1 MTTSLPTVA
10 HEHHA
15 RLLSHVDQMPGLGEL
30 LLTGTASDVKTRVG
44 ETSDFLTNTLLPH
57 VESAERVLYPEL
69 ERLLQNRHSMAPMKR
84 EHIEVRRLVGA
95 FARQGAGM
103 DARAIGIGVRLSTR
117 RVLFQLYSLLKIH
130 LAEEEAY
137 LHIVEKGVG
146 DEAADVLAGALDHPM
161 STLEQVIETN

>member
-15 RLLSHVDQMPGLGEL
+15 RLLSHVDQMPALGEL
-30 LLTGTASDVKTRVG
+30 LLKGPASEVKTSV
-44 ETSDFLTNTLLPH
+44 EEASEFLTNTLLPH
-57 VESAERVLYPEL
+57 IESAERVLYPEL
-69 ERLLQNRHSMAPMKR
+69 ERMLQNRHSMTPMKR

-103 DARAIGIGVRLSTR
+103 DARAIGVGVRLATR

-146 DEAADVLAGALDHPM
+146 DEAADILAGALDHPV
-161 STLEQVIETN
+161 STLEPVIEKN